1 MTGGAGPAEAIE
13 PAEPGK
19 PAEALEEVPGEGE
32 PEFVGQFVLVVDPAW
47 EPASPDDEPPAEA
60 VVGGWYFDDEGEPAR
75 FQANPA
81 YRPSRP
87 GSPTDP
93 VDAEMQ
99 QVVRGGADG
108 STLIEVMRDAVF
120 GVALDEEG
128 LAIVAPAPDN
138 VPSVLVTT
146 AAVHRERVQ
155 AADWAETGLA
165 EIVEALPD
173 SGVDVL
179 LNPGAPASM
188 RLEGAI
194 LKRALAEGDDES

>member
-1 MTGGAGPAEAIE
+1 MTEPAGKEAEAD
-13 PAEPGK
+13 
-19 PAEALEEVPGEGE
+19 E
-32 PEFVGQFVLVVDPAW
+32 PEIVGQFVLVVDPAW
-47 EPASPDDEPPAEA
+47 EPSSPDDEPPAEA
-60 VVGGWYFDDEGEPAR
+60 VVGGWYFDQDGNNRR

-99 QVVRGGADG
+99 LVVRGGTDG

-120 GVALDEEG
+120 GVAVDEKG
-128 LAIVAPAPDN
+128 LVIVAPAPDD

-155 AADWAETGLA
+155 AAGWVEAGFAD
-165 EIVEALPD
+165 IVGALPD

-194 LKRALAEGDDES
+194 LKRLPLEEDDED

>member
-1 MTGGAGPAEAIE
+1 MTE
-13 PAEPGK
+13 PA
-19 PAEALEEVPGEGE
+19 AEEATDDETEI
-32 PEFVGQFVLVVDPAW
+32 VGQFVLVVDPAW
-47 EPASPDDEPPAEA
+47 EPASPDDEPPPEA
-60 VVGGWYFDDEGEPAR
+60 VVGGWYFDAEGKHQR
-75 FQANPA
+75 FQANPD

-99 QVVRGGADG
+99 LVVRGGADG
-108 STLIEVMRDAVF
+108 ATLIEVMRDALF

-155 AADWAETGLA
+155 AADWAELGLT
-165 EIVEALPD
+165 EIVAALPD
-173 SGVDVL
+173 RGVDVL

-194 LKRALAEGDDES
+194 LKQALLEDDD